1 MATTLEMLPPAS
13 TRAICGVND
22 LDETAAVGSPAL
34 PSGKGKKGEYL
45 TKSSVHLHFSRS
57 PAPGGPSK
65 PRPKDKFGKE
75 LYSRRR
81 IPAFTNSPLPQNT
94 SNPAGE
100 AVVVAEAKTDQQKA
114 NTPRRRKR
122 RARKTLAAIPP
133 ANETIAQINR
143 LICGEEGG
151 EALRHFDPARA
162 QQAFIDLNP
171 SPLTCCFHRLD
182 LTSSLTQD
190 WNQPP
195 HPRPSPT
202 NDHPQPPHNSTPHN
216 PHQRPPR
223 SKPWPTR
230 KEIKMASQYVPPHLR
245 VGYNRNPPP
254 TRVAEGEAAGA
265 SADQIRLA
273 LRGHPTGGGS
283 SRVNQHS
290 PYVFNV
296 RPSIHASPFSF
307 SSFHPC

>member
-1 MATTLEMLPPAS
+1 MAS
-13 TRAICGVND
+13 TRLRRPPPQLCSVAEAGKVSI
-22 LDETAAVGSPAL
+22 SPN
-34 PSGKGKKGEYL
+34 
-45 TKSSVHLHFSRS
+45 HLSTCIFSRS

-65 PRPKDKFGKE
+65 PRPKNKFGKE

-94 SNPAGE
+94 SDPAGE
-100 AVVVAEAKTDQQKA
+100 TVAVAEAKTDQQKA
-114 NTPRRRKR
+114 NTPCRQKR
-122 RARKTLAAIPP
+122 RARKTLTAIPP

-162 QQAFIDLNP
+162 QQDSGSRVLVDLNP
-171 SPLTCCFHRLD
+171 SPLTRHFHHLD
-182 LTSSLTQD
+182 LTSSLTQ
-190 WNQPP
+190 PP
-195 HPRPSPT
+195 HPQPSPT
-202 NDHPQPPHNSTPHN
+202 HGHPQPPHNSTLHN

-245 VGYNRNPPP
+245 VGHNRNPPP
-254 TRVAEGEAAGA
+254 TRAAEGEAAGA

-273 LRGHPTGGGS
+273 LRGHSTAGGS

-296 RPSIHASPFSF
+296 RPSIHVSPFSF
-307 SSFHPC
+307 SSFHPVLTLA

>member
-1 MATTLEMLPPAS
+1 MA
-13 TRAICGVND
+13 
-22 LDETAAVGSPAL
+22 
-34 PSGKGKKGEYL
+34 L
-45 TKSSVHLHFSRS
+45 TKLQRPAPQLCSVVKVSISPNHLSTYIFSRS
-57 PAPGGPSK
+57 SAPGGLSK

-81 IPAFTNSPLPQNT
+81 IPAFTSSPLPQNT
-94 SNPAGE
+94 SNLAGE

-114 NTPRRRKR
+114 NTPRRQKR
-122 RARKTLAAIPP
+122 RARKT
-133 ANETIAQINR
+133 R
-143 LICGEEGG
+143 LIRGEEG

-162 QQAFIDLNP
+162 QQTSRSRVLINLNP
-171 SPLTCCFHRLD
+171 SPLACRLHHPD

-195 HPRPSPT
+195 HPQPSPAH
-202 NDHPQPPHNSTPHN
+202 DHPQPPHNSTPHN

-245 VGYNRNPPP
+245 GGYNRNPPP
-254 TRVAEGEAAGA
+254 ARVAECEAAGA

-273 LRGHPTGGGS
+273 LRDHPTAGGS

-296 RPSIHASPFSF
+296 
-307 SSFHPC
+307 